1 MLPVPAVSG
10 TFLEPPGKTRFDMTS
25 KHPLHFIFNPQSIA
39 VIGASRRPEA
49 VGHAVFKN
57 LITGGYQGVLYP
69 VNPKALSIMGVR
81 CYKSVSEIPDPV
93 DLAIL
98 IVHAE
103 ASLETFNA
111 CIAKGVKAAVIIS
124 AGFKEVGEAGA
135 LIEKQITGLARKNGI
150 PLLGP
155 NCLGLIN
162 TDPKIAMNAS
172 FGRAMPKRGRIAFI
186 SQSGALCTSVLD
198 YAKGANIGFS
208 KFISMGNKADVT
220 ELELLEFL
228 GNDEETDVILM
239 YLENLSHPREM
250 VQLAR
255 KITGD
260 AQICKPILAIKAGR
274 TLQGAKAASSHTG
287 ALAGSDEI
295 YNAIFEQGGILRV
308 ETVQELFDYAQA
320 FALRKLPKGNRVA
333 IVTNAGGP
341 GIMTTDAC
349 VRYGLEMAEISEPT
363 KQELRKHLPS
373 TANFNNP
380 IDVIGDAQHERYEA
394 ALEIVLKEEGVDAV
408 IVILTPQA
416 MTDIEEIAEVV
427 GRISSKSEK
436 PVLACFM
443 GIVDVSGGVKVLEE
457 KWNMPAYRFPES
469 AARTLSHMVQYGEW
483 MSRPRTQVI
492 TYTVDKARARKVV
505 EKAVKEKRSALYD
518 YEVREVLEAY
528 GFPLLPMKLAP
539 NAKAAGEAA
548 REIGCPVVVKISSP
562 QILHKIDVGGVALN
576 IKTPEDV
583 EKAAEEMITR
593 IAKSH
598 PDANILGV
606 TVQKM
611 APKGREVILGLNKDP
626 LFGPTLMFGLGGTY
640 VEVMK
645 DVTFRV
651 APIVQLSAQHMI
663 HDIKSFKILEGVRG
677 EKPAD
682 LEKIAECLQ
691 RLSQLAMECPE
702 IAELDINPLFVYNKG
717 EGCAVIDHRILVD
730 LPPGA

>member
-1 MLPVPAVSG
+1 MTMTRSPAQPKPSKGPVNSQ
-10 TFLEPPGKTRFDMTS
+10 
-25 KHPLHFIFNPQSIA
+25 PLDPVFYPQSIA

-57 LITGGYQGVLYP
+57 LINGGYEGVLYP
-69 VNPKALSIMGVR
+69 VNPKAHSIHGVR
-81 CYKSVSEIPDPV
+81 CYKTVSEIPDPV

-103 ASLETFNA
+103 HCLETFRE
-111 CIAKGVKAAVIIS
+111 CLKKGIKAAIIIS
-124 AGFKEVGEAGA
+124 AGFKEVGCEGA
-135 LIEKQITGLARKNGI
+135 EIEKKITQLARKHGV

-162 TDPKIAMNAS
+162 TDPRVRMNAS
-172 FGRAMPKRGRIAFI
+172 FGRAMPKEGRIAFI

-220 ELELLEFL
+220 ELQLLEYL
-228 GNDEETDVILM
+228 ANDEQTDVILM

-250 VQLAR
+250 LTLAR
-255 KITGD
+255 GITGD
-260 AQICKPILAIKAGR
+260 AKVCKPILAIKAGR
-274 TLQGAKAASSHTG
+274 TAQGAKAASSHTG
-287 ALAGSDEI
+287 ALAGSDDI
-295 YNAIFEQGGILRV
+295 YNALFEQGGILRV

-320 FALRKLPKGNRVA
+320 FSQRKLPKGNRVA
-333 IVTNAGGP
+333 IITNAGGP

-349 VRYGLEMAEISEPT
+349 VRYGLEMAEISESA
-363 KQELRKHLPS
+363 KKELRKHLPA

-380 IDVIGDAQHERYEA
+380 VDVIGDAQHERYEA
-394 ALEIVLKEEGVDAV
+394 ALEIVLKENTVDAA

-427 GRISSKSEK
+427 GRIASQSDK

-457 KWNMPAYRFPES
+457 RWKMPSYRFPES
-469 AARTLSHMVQYGEW
+469 AARTLAVMAQYGEW
-483 MSRPRTQVI
+483 MRRPRTEVR
-492 TYTVDKARARKVV
+492 TYSVDQGRVRKVLRR
-505 EKAVKEKRSALYD
+505 AVREKRKALYD
-518 YEVREVLEAY
+518 YEVREVLDAY

-539 NAKAAGEAA
+539 DPAAAEKAAI
-548 REIGCPVVVKISSP
+548 EIGCPVVVKISSP
-562 QILHKIDVGGVALN
+562 QILHKIDAGGVALN
-576 IKTPEDV
+576 VKTPEDV
-583 EKAAEEMITR
+583 RKTADEMLKR
-593 IAKSH
+593 IARTH
-598 PDANILGV
+598 PDANLLGV

-651 APIVQLSAQHMI
+651 APIRQLSARHMI
-663 HDIKSFKILEGVRG
+663 RAIKSFKILEGVRG

-682 LEKIAECLQ
+682 LEKIAESLE
-691 RLSQLAMECPE
+691 RLSQLAVENPE

-717 EGCAVIDHRILVD
+717 EGCSVIDARILVD
-730 LPPGA
+730 LSGDEAAAE

>member
-1 MLPVPAVSG
+1 MTTTAPAQKNRKETVTEHSLNPVFYP
-10 TFLEPPGKTRFDMTS
+10 E
-25 KHPLHFIFNPQSIA
+25 SIA

-57 LITGGYQGVLYP
+57 LINGGYQGVLYP
-69 VNPKALSIMGVR
+69 VNPKAHAIHGVR
-81 CYKSVSEIPDPV
+81 CYKSVSDIPDPV

-103 ASLETFNA
+103 ASLETFRE
-111 CIAKGVKAAVIIS
+111 CLKKGIKAAIIIS
-124 AGFKEVGEAGA
+124 AGFKEVGEEGA
-135 LIEKQITGLARKNGI
+135 LIEKKITQLARKNGI

-162 TDPKIAMNAS
+162 TDPRVSMNAS
-172 FGRAMPKRGRIAFI
+172 FGRAMPKQGRIAFI

-220 ELELLEFL
+220 ELQLLEYL
-228 GNDEETDVILM
+228 ANDDETDVILM

-250 VQLAR
+250 LSLAR
-255 KITGD
+255 GITGD
-260 AQICKPILAIKAGR
+260 AKICKPILAIKAGR
-274 TLQGAKAASSHTG
+274 TAQGAKAASSHTG
-287 ALAGSDEI
+287 ALAGSDDI
-295 YNAIFEQGGILRV
+295 YNALFEQGGIMRV
-308 ETVQELFDYAQA
+308 DSVQELFDYAQA
-320 FALRKLPKGNRVA
+320 FSLRKLPKGNRVA

-349 VRYGLEMAEISEPT
+349 VRYGLEMAEISDAA
-363 KQELRKHLPS
+363 KKELRKHLPA

-380 IDVIGDAQHERYEA
+380 VDVIGDAQHERYEA
-394 ALEIVLKEEGVDAV
+394 ALEIVLKEPGVDSV

-427 GRISSKSEK
+427 GRIASESAK

-457 KWNMPAYRFPES
+457 RWKMPSYRFPES
-469 AARTLSHMVQYGEW
+469 AARTMAVMAQYGEW
-483 MSRPRTQVI
+483 MRRPRTEVRN
-492 TYTVDKARARKVV
+492 YEVDQARAAKVLR
-505 EKAVKEKRSALYD
+505 KAVREKRTALYD
-518 YEVREVLEAY
+518 YEVREVLGAY
-528 GFPLLPMKLAP
+528 GFDLLPMQLAANP
-539 NAKAAGEAA
+539 KAAAKAAV
-548 REIGCPVVVKISSP
+548 EIGCPVVVKISSP
-562 QILHKIDVGGVALN
+562 QILHKIDAGGVALN
-576 IKTPEDV
+576 VKTPEDV
-583 EKAAEEMITR
+583 EKVTEEMLKR
-593 IAKSH
+593 IAKTH
-598 PDANILGV
+598 PNANLLGV

-651 APIVQLSAQHMI
+651 APIRQLSARHMI
-663 HDIKSFKILEGVRG
+663 RAIKSFKILEGVRG

-682 LEKIAECLQ
+682 LEKIAENLE
-691 RLSQLAMECPE
+691 RLSQLAVENPE

-717 EGCAVIDHRILVD
+717 EGCAVIDARILVD
-730 LPPGA
+730 LSEEKAPE

>member
-1 MLPVPAVSG
+1 MTLTAPAQKNRKEPVTQHTLNS
-10 TFLEPPGKTRFDMTS
+10 
-25 KHPLHFIFNPQSIA
+25 IFYPESIA

-57 LITGGYQGVLYP
+57 LINGGYQGVLYP
-69 VNPKALSIMGVR
+69 VNPKAHAIHGVR
-81 CYKSVSEIPDPV
+81 CYKSVSDIPDPV

-98 IVHAE
+98 IVHAD
-103 ASLETFNA
+103 ASLETFRE
-111 CIAKGVKAAVIIS
+111 CLKKGIKAAIIIS
-124 AGFKEVGEAGA
+124 AGFKEVGEEGA
-135 LIEKQITGLARKNGI
+135 AIEKKITQLARKHGV

-162 TDPKIAMNAS
+162 TDPRVAMNAS
-172 FGRAMPKRGRIAFI
+172 FGRAMPKEGRIAFI

-220 ELELLEFL
+220 ELQLLEYL
-228 GNDEETDVILM
+228 AEDEQTDVILM

-250 VQLAR
+250 LSLAR
-255 KITGD
+255 GITGD
-260 AQICKPILAIKAGR
+260 AKTCKPILAIKAGR
-274 TLQGAKAASSHTG
+274 TAQGAKAASSHTG
-287 ALAGSDEI
+287 ALAGSDDI
-295 YNAIFEQGGILRV
+295 YNALFEQGGILRV
-308 ETVQELFDYAQA
+308 ESVQELFDYAQA
-320 FALRKLPKGNRVA
+320 FSLRKLPKGNRVA
-333 IVTNAGGP
+333 IITNAGGP

-349 VRYGLEMAEISEPT
+349 VRYGLEMAEISDAA
-363 KQELRKHLPS
+363 KKELRKHLPS

-380 IDVIGDAQHERYEA
+380 VDVIGDAQHERYEA
-394 ALEIVLKEEGVDAV
+394 ALEIVLKEPTVDSA

-427 GRISSKSEK
+427 GRIASESAK

-457 KWNMPAYRFPES
+457 RWKMPSYRFPES
-469 AARTLSHMVQYGEW
+469 AARTMAVMAQYGEW
-483 MSRPRTQVI
+483 MRRPRTDVRN
-492 TYTVDKARARKVV
+492 YPVDQARVAKILR
-505 EKAVKEKRSALYD
+505 KAVREKRAALYD
-518 YEVREVLEAY
+518 YEVREVLGAY
-528 GFPLLPMKLAP
+528 GFDLLPMQLAADP
-539 NAKAAGEAA
+539 KAAAKAAA
-548 REIGCPVVVKISSP
+548 EIGCPVVVKISSP
-562 QILHKIDVGGVALN
+562 QILHKIDAGGVALN
-576 IKTPEDV
+576 IKTPEEV
-583 EKAAEEMITR
+583 EKVTEEMLKR
-593 IAKSH
+593 IAKTH
-598 PDANILGV
+598 PDANLLGV

-651 APIVQLSAQHMI
+651 APIRQLSARHMI
-663 HDIKSFKILEGVRG
+663 RAVKSFKILEGVRG

-682 LEKIAECLQ
+682 LEKIAENLE
-691 RLSQLAMECPE
+691 RLSQLAVENPE

-717 EGCAVIDHRILVD
+717 EGCAVIDARILVD
-730 LPPGA
+730 LSEPKAEE